1 MHIVADENI
10 PGLEE
15 SFGRFGNI
23 QLCNGRT
30 ISSRELQQADV
41 LLIRSVSRINQPLL
55 VNSPVRFLGSATI
68 GIDHLDTAAL
78 DEAGIHWCHAPG
90 CNADGAAQY
99 TLAMIVLA
107 ARRSGLQLTELKA
120 GIVGLGNVGSRL
132 MQLLKSLGVNEV
144 LACDPPLADAGQ
156 AGLVGMADIAGCNL
170 VSFHVPLTE
179 TGPYATRQLGN
190 RHFFSQ
196 LQTGTLVV
204 NNSRGAVL
212 DAIALDDWL
221 DAGRGH
227 AVLDVWPDEPEI
239 HGPLLEKVTVA
250 TPHVAGY
257 SLDGKLNG
265 TRMLFKQWLRWQ
277 GIEYAEPLPPFAPA
291 ANVLELPADST
302 VESAILAAC
311 PVERD
316 DQALRA
322 GFSYKNRITAKE
334 FDQLRSNYPIRRDFV
349 GITIAGSVSESLAE
363 RLCQFGFST
372 GPG

>member
-1 MHIVADENI
+1 MHILADENI

-15 SFGRFGNI
+15 SFGRFGNV
-23 QLCNGRT
+23 QLCKGRT
-30 ISSRELQQADV
+30 ITSRELQQAEI
-41 LLIRSVSRINQPLL
+41 LLVRSVSRIHQQLL
-55 VNSPVRFLGSATI
+55 VNSSVRFVGSATI

-78 DEAGIHWCHAPG
+78 DAAGIYWCHAPG

-107 ARRSGLQLTELKA
+107 ARRLGLRLTELKA

-132 MQLLKSLGVNEV
+132 MKLLKLLGVNEV

-156 AGLVGMADIAGCNL
+156 AGLVGMEEIARCNL

-179 TGPYATRQLGN
+179 TGPYATKQLGN
-190 RHFFSQ
+190 QQFFSQ
-196 LQTGTLVV
+196 IQPGTLVV
-204 NNSRGAVL
+204 NSSRGAVL
-212 DAIALDDWL
+212 DAVPLHEWL

-227 AVLDVWPDEPEI
+227 AAVDVWPDEPEI
-239 HGPLLEKVTVA
+239 NQPLLEKVTVA

-265 TRMLFKQWLRWQ
+265 TRMLFSQFLRWQ
-277 GIEYAEPLPPFAPA
+277 GIEFAEPLPPSAPA
-291 ANVLELPADST
+291 AQVLDLPADSSM
-302 VESAILAAC
+302 ESVILAAC

-316 DQALRA
+316 DLTFRA
-322 GFSYKNRITAKE
+322 SFQDRNRITAKE
-334 FDQLRSNYPIRRDFV
+334 FDQLRSSYPVRRDFS
-349 GITIAGSVSESLAE
+349 GIAIAGGVSEGLAK
-363 RLCQFGFST
+363 RLRQFGFST